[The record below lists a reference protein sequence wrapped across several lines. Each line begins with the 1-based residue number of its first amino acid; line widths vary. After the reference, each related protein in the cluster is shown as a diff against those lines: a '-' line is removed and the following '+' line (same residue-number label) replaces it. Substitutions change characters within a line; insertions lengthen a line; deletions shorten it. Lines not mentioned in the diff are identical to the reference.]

1 MILSFVLSVL
11 ISFFLTV
18 LLSKKF
24 IPVLISKKLN
34 QPIYEI
40 GPRWH
45 KSKAGTPTMGGLF
58 FIAAITVTLAIL
70 SFFAFPR
77 ESLLRVWITLG
88 MAILFGAIGFIDDRA
103 KLLKKQNEGLK
114 AYQKFILQVIVAALY
129 LGAMTA
135 YGGLT
140 TTLAIPFFGIE
151 WELGLW
157 YYILALF
164 LIVGINNSVNLT
176 DGIDGLAAS
185 ITAVL
190 SAFFAVCAFTGLYF
204 ASEPSDGFLSAALI
218 SGALFGGCL
227 GFLVYNWNPAR
238 IFMGDTGSLFLGGL
252 LTGLAFL
259 MENPLIIVIIG
270 LWFIME
276 TVSVMLQVTSYK
288 LTKKRIF
295 KMAPIHHHFEK
306 CGWSEVKIVT
316 VGIVFTAILCILS
329 YFFM

>member
-1 MILSFVLSVL
+1 MFLFFVLSVL
-11 ISFFLTV
+11 LSFGVTV

-58 FIAAITVTLAIL
+58 FIGGITLTLAVL
-70 SFFAFPR
+70 AFFAFPKD
-77 ESLLRVWITLG
+77 SLPRVFITLG
-88 MAILFGAIGFIDDRA
+88 MAILFGAVGFIDDRA

-114 AYQKFILQVIVAALY
+114 AYQKFLLQLVIAALY

-135 YGGLT
+135 YGDLT
-140 TTLAIPFFGIE
+140 TTLSIPFFGLE
-151 WELGLW
+151 FDLDMW
-157 YYILALF
+157 YYALALF
-164 LIVGINNSVNLT
+164 LITGMNNSVNLT
-176 DGIDGLAAS
+176 DGIDGLASS
-185 ITAVL
+185 ISAVL
-190 SAFFAVCAFTGLYF
+190 AVFFAVCAFSFPKTGE
-204 ASEPSDGFLSAALI
+204 STPELSYM
-218 SGALFGGCL
+218 SGALIGGCL

-259 MENPLIIVIIG
+259 MNSPLIILVIG
-270 LWFIME
+270 LWFVME
-276 TVSVMLQVTSYK
+276 TLSVIIQVTGYK
-288 LTKKRIF
+288 LTKKRVF

-306 CGWSEVKIVT
+306 CGWSEVKIV
-316 VGIVFTAILCILS
+316 VIAILSTAALSILS
-329 YFFM
+329 YFLM